1 MNILLLGV
9 QGAGK
14 GTQAKRIAAEYELP
28 HVSTGDMFRAA
39 VAAQSELG
47 RRVAPILERG
57 ELVPDELT
65 IALIRERLAEEDAR
79 NGVVLDG
86 FPRTVAQA
94 SALDAMLG
102 EEGRRLD
109 VVLELQVSDDVAMER
124 MLSRAQLEGRIDD
137 TPEVIARRLAI
148 YHEETEP
155 IVEYYRAQGIV
166 VGLHG
171 ERTIGEVFAEIQ
183 AALEAVEARA

>member
-79 NGVVLDG
+79 NGFVLDG

-171 ERTIGEVFAEIQ
+171 ERTIDEVFAEIQ

>member
-171 ERTIGEVFAEIQ
+171 ERTIDEVFAEIQ